1 MRKTD
6 KEKVCT
12 GREFAKALTK
22 AKLSDVD
29 AKAWHRGLRT
39 ARKSLKAPVD
49 KWR

>member
-12 GREFAKALTK
+12 GRDLAEALART
-22 AKLSDVD
+22 KLSDEE
-29 AKAWHRGLRT
+29 AKAWRRDLKNS
-39 ARKSLKAPVD
+39 RKTLKAPGN

>member
-12 GREFAKALTK
+12 GRELAKALTK
-22 AKLSDVD
+22 TKFSDVE
-29 AKAWHRGLRT
+29 AKAWRRDLRT
-39 ARKSLKAPVD
+39 ARECLKAPVD